1 MHQIIYFLCKV
12 VKFLVSYDRV
22 FFVMLYS
29 VSIGEFVPEKKLI
42 INRWEEKWI
51 TRNWISTKFPR
62 MLEIH
67 MDLLLNYS
75 SKIQKKI
82 TTTFWLKIFIR
93 LIEQKHDNLSKLYWR
108 VLQIFQSVKF
118 FLQDQKIKMAAIKI
132 LLTILSWIPYVK
144 FLELESKFDW
154 KLLLEIKWRQQ

>member
-29 VSIGEFVPEKKLI
+29 VSIGEFVPKKSWYKQVRGEMNYQKL
-42 INRWEEKWI
+42 NFYK
-51 TRNWISTKFPR
+51 KFPR

-67 MDLLLNYS
+67 MDLLLNNS

-93 LIEQKHDNLSKLYWR
+93 IIEQKHDNHSKLYWR

-118 FLQDQKIKMAAIKI
+118 FLQDQKIKMAPIKI

-144 FLELESKFDW
+144 FLELELIFDW

>member
-1 MHQIIYFLCKV
+1 MHQIINFLCKV

-22 FFVMLYS
+22 FFIMLYS

-51 TRNWISTKFPR
+51 TRNWISTKNFQGCLRYTWIYFWTTRPK
-62 MLEIH
+62 
-67 MDLLLNYS
+67 Y
-75 SKIQKKI
+75 KKI

-118 FLQDQKIKMAAIKI
+118 FRQDQKIKMAPIKI

-144 FLELESKFDW
+144 FLELESKFDR

>member
-1 MHQIIYFLCKV
+1 MHQIINFLCKV

-67 MDLLLNYS
+67 MDLLLNYP

-108 VLQIFQSVKF
+108 VLQIFQNVKF
-118 FLQDQKIKMAAIKI
+118 FLQDQKIKMAPIKI

-144 FLELESKFDW
+144 FLELESKSDW